1 MTETSLSGPVPCDC
15 HHPSEKEVLNGVE
28 QAWIWGLPLA
38 QVDVVQTLELID
50 RLIRRGEPSLVITAN
65 LHYAMLS
72 DGDPRLVEVNRQ
84 AALVVADGTPMIWYS
99 RLTRSPLPERIA
111 GADLIY
117 WLCRQAAERRQ
128 RVFFLGGKPGV
139 AAAAATKLSWMYPG
153 LQVAGIEAPDLDS
166 LSAREQDQLVGRIRD
181 ARPDLLLVAFGQP
194 KGEVWLAESL
204 QKLNVPVSIQVGASF
219 DFVAGRATRAPRWMQ
234 RIGLEWL
241 YRMGCDPKRL
251 GPRYARDAWFLAK
264 AVLRDLSGL
273 RRREGSSSVS
283 GCGA

>member
-1 MTETSLSGPVPCDC
+1 MNDTALLEHAPCGYQNTSK
-15 HHPSEKEVLNGVE
+15 EEVLGGVE
-28 QAWIWGLPLA
+28 HSWIWGLPLA
-38 QVDVVQTLELID
+38 RLSVGQALDLID

-72 DGDPRLVEVNRQ
+72 DGDPRLAKVNCL

-99 RLTRSPLPERIA
+99 RLTRRPLPERVA

-117 WLCRQAAERRQ
+117 LLCRQAAERGQ

-153 LQVAGIEAPDLDS
+153 LPVAGIEDPELDS
-166 LSAREQDQLVGRIRD
+166 LSACEQDQLTGRIRD

-194 KGEVWLAESL
+194 KGEIWLAENL
-204 QKLNVPVSIQVGASF
+204 QKLNVPVSVQVGASF
-219 DFVAGRATRAPRWMQ
+219 DFVAGRATRAPRWVQ

-241 YRMGCDPKRL
+241 YRMSCDPKRL
-251 GPRYARDAWFLAK
+251 GPRYAKDAWFLAK

-273 RRREGSSSVS
+273 RRRGGSSSAS
-283 GCGA
+283 ACGA